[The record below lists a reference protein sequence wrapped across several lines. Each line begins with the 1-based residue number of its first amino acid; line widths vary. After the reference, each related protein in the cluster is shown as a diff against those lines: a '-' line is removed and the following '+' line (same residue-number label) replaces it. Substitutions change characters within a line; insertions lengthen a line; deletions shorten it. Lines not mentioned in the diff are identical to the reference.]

1 MRKNLWG
8 SSMTKE
14 DILSFIKT
22 HKQEFRE
29 KYSIDNIALFGSFAK
44 GLEQEN
50 SDIDLLVTYI
60 QNPGDIYTKKRAL
73 KKLLQ
78 EYFCRK
84 VDIANEQSLRPFAK
98 EAILKDAIYVR

>member
-1 MRKNLWG
+1 
-8 SSMTKE
+8 MTKE

-29 KYSIDNIALFGSFAK
+29 KFSVDSIALFGSFAK
-44 GLEQEN
+44 EKQTQD
-50 SDIDLLVTYI
+50 SDIDILISYTK
-60 QNPGDIYTKKRAL
+60 NPGDVYTKKRDF

-78 EYFCRK
+78 DYFYRK